1 MSGPLPPPSFTGPR
15 VRDTVRREPEVA
27 LEVPSLAPWEPLP
40 TPTRAPLPE
49 AKRREVLRL
58 VAAARSASG
67 DEREELAGRLGS
79 QLEALA
85 EGGGSREVAD
95 LLLHL
100 LESGQLEGL
109 VEPGGRTC
117 RTCRSVAV
125 ESLTRLGF
133 PYALEVRP
141 EDLEH
146 LRAWTRRR
154 CPTVPPGVWPVGVLG
169 VGFVGQWWALPSEV
183 ASEVGEVGPLL
194 VVLMGL
200 ALMGL
205 MMTLLAPERSPSR
218 RAGLF
223 VLTLLSLVEV
233 FLGGPAGYHGAASG
247 LAGLM
252 ACLLLVRTRR

>member
-1 MSGPLPPPSFTGPR
+1 
-15 VRDTVRREPEVA
+15 
-27 LEVPSLAPWEPLP
+27 
-40 TPTRAPLPE
+40 
-49 AKRREVLRL
+49 
-58 VAAARSASG
+58 
-67 DEREELAGRLGS
+67 
-79 QLEALA
+79 
-85 EGGGSREVAD
+85 VAD

-100 LESGQLEGL
+100 LESGLLEGL
-109 VEPGGRTC
+109 VERGG

-125 ESLTRLGF
+125 ESLTGFGF

-141 EDLEH
+141 EDLDH
-146 LRAWTRRR
+146 LREWTRRR
-154 CPTVPPGVWPVGVLG
+154 RGPAVPPGVWPAGVLG
-169 VGFVGQWWALPSEV
+169 GGFVGQWWALPLEE
-183 ASEVGEVGPLL
+183 ASEVGGLGPLL

-205 MMTLLAPERSPSR
+205 MMALLAPERSPSR

-223 VLTLLSLVEV
+223 VLLLLSLVEV

>member
-15 VRDTVRREPEVA
+15 VRDAVRRET
-27 LEVPSLAPWEPLP
+27 EVPSLAPWEPLP
-40 TPTRAPLPE
+40 APLQVSLPE
-49 AKRREVLRL
+49 AERCEVLGL
-58 VAAARSASG
+58 VEAARKATG
-67 DEREELAGRLGS
+67 DEREVLAAQLGA
-79 QLEALA
+79 QLEALG

-100 LESGQLEGL
+100 LEGGRLEGL
-109 VEPGGRTC
+109 VERGGRTC
-117 RTCRSVAV
+117 RSAAV
-125 ESLTRLGF
+125 EALTRLGF

-141 EDLEH
+141 EDLDH

-154 CPTVPPGVWPVGVLG
+154 RGPVLPSGVVPTGVLG
-169 VGFVGQWWALPSEV
+169 VGFVGQWWALPPDM
-183 ASEVGEVGPLL
+183 ASEVGGVGPFL

-205 MMTLLAPERSPSR
+205 MMALLAPERSPSR

-223 VLTLLSLVEV
+223 VLALLSLVEV

>member
-1 MSGPLPPPSFTGPR
+1 MSTLRPPHPLSPGPR
-15 VRDTVRREPEVA
+15 VRDAGREP
-27 LEVPSLAPWEPLP
+27 EVPSLASWEPLP
-40 TPTRAPLPE
+40 DSPQASLPE
-49 AKRREVLRL
+49 ATRREVPRL
-58 VAAARSASG
+58 VEAARNATG
-67 DEREELAGRLGS
+67 DEREVLAGQLGA
-79 QLEALA
+79 QLEALG

-109 VEPGGRTC
+109 VERGGRTC
-117 RTCRSVAV
+117 RSAAV

-133 PYALEVRP
+133 PYALEVSP

-154 CPTVPPGVWPVGVLG
+154 RGPALPSGVVPAGALG
-169 VGFVGQWWALPSEV
+169 VGFVGQWWALPPEV
-183 ASEVGEVGPLL
+183 ASEVGGLGPFL

-205 MMTLLAPERSPSR
+205 MMALLAPERSPSR

-223 VLTLLSLVEV
+223 VLLLLSLVEV

-247 LAGLM
+247 LGGLV